1 MKQIKTIALSALF
14 VTAINSIY
22 AQVSESFTLLDAKE
36 YALNNHNNIKNAT
49 YDVEI
54 ARLKVVETRGM
65 GLPQIDGSASFQ
77 NFINI
82 PVQVVPAST
91 FNPAAGPDDLME
103 FRMGTDYSSSAT
115 IKVNQLIFN
124 GSYIVGLQA
133 ASLYKKVQETSV
145 LSTKEDVLF
154 NVIQAYELAAVAKE
168 NLVFVDSMVFLTEQ
182 LVDKQENYLDLG
194 MMVKQ
199 DLDQTKYALASV
211 KNGQLSAKLQYENAL
226 EMLKLAMGYPMN
238 QDIEI
243 NETTEDLASKEH
255 VSAGSITNNINYQL
269 MTQQIDLNSLNVR
282 NYQFSQLPSLYG
294 FFQHTYNAYRSEFNF
309 FDTDLKWYPQ
319 TLWGIQLNVPIF
331 SGLQRH
337 AQVQQAKVELM
348 KSETSLEQLESG
360 LRFQELQAQN
370 KLLSAKSTYT
380 LNKEN
385 VDLARTIYDNT
396 IAKQEVGKA
405 TSIEVTQ
412 AQNQY
417 ISAQSQYLAS
427 LLEIFNAKRELDK
440 IYNNILTVQQ

>member
-1 MKQIKTIALSALF
+1 MTNILSSIAFIAVVASS
-14 VTAINSIY
+14 N
-22 AQVSESFTLLDAKE
+22 AQVSESFTLLDAKD
-36 YALNNHNNIKNAT
+36 YALNNHNNIKNAN
-49 YDVEI
+49 YDIEV
-54 ARLKVVETRGM
+54 ARLKIVETRGM

-82 PVQVVPAST
+82 PVQIVPATS
-91 FNPAAGPDDLME
+91 FNPNADPDDVME
-103 FRMGTDYSSSAT
+103 FRMGTDYSASAT
-115 IKVNQLIFN
+115 VQVNQLIFN

-133 ASLYKKVQETSV
+133 AALYKKVAETSA

-168 NLVFVDSMVFLTEQ
+168 NLVFVDSMVILTEQ
-182 LVDKQENYLDLG
+182 LVEKQQNYLELG

-199 DLDQTKYALASV
+199 DLDQTKFALASV
-211 KNGQLSAKLQYENAL
+211 KNGQLSAKLQYDNTL
-226 EMLKLAMGYPMN
+226 EMLKLAMGYPMDQN
-238 QDIEI
+238 IEI
-243 NETTEDLASKEH
+243 SESTEDLASQEH
-255 VSAGSITNNINYQL
+255 VTSGSIANNLNFQL
-269 MTQQIDLNSLNVR
+269 MEQQIDLNALNVR
-282 NYQFSQLPSLYG
+282 NYQMSQLPSLYG

-309 FDTDLKWYPQ
+309 FDTNLKWYPQ

-337 AQVQQAKVELM
+337 SQVQQAKVELM
-348 KSETSLEQLESG
+348 KSETSLEQLENG

-370 KLLSAKSTYT
+370 KLLSAKSTYI

-396 IAKQEVGKA
+396 VAKQEVGKA

-417 ISAQSQYLAS
+417 ISAESQYLAS
-427 LLEIFNAKRELDK
+427 LIEIYNAKRELDK
-440 IYNNILTVQQ
+440 IYNNILTAQQ